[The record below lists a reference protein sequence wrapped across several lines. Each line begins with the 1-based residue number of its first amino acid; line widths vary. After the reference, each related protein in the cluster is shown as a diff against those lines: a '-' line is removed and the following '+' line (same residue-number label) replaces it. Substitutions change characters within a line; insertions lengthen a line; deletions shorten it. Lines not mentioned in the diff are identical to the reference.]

1 MQYLEQEL
9 ETGDALERQNQEGFE
24 GKALADGGALQLLQ
38 DLSETA
44 VAVPAGQGASGE
56 EGHRAYGGHSE
67 GAGCR
72 GSLERLQV
80 KTSGDPMQRS
90 PKGDG

>member
-9 ETGDALERQNQEGFE
+9 ETSDALERQNQEGLE

-44 VAVPAGQGASGE
+44 VAVPAGQGASGTP
-56 EGHRAYGGHSE
+56 GRAPVTIAINRHSVTPR
-67 GAGCR
+67 AGIAVAVGCVY
-72 GSLERLQV
+72 S
-80 KTSGDPMQRS
+80 
-90 PKGDG
+90 